1 MSSGHAP
8 PSLAVGRA
16 GLALLLAAF
25 AIAGGTPG
33 CGVVDLG
40 DNIIPP
46 VNQVDEEFFFCQI
59 QPNVITAQSCAPG
72 IAGDASCHAATS
84 ALFLED
90 AAGLTPPA
98 CDPMT
103 GELLPGAVVP
113 DVYMR
118 NLTRVRSFVG
128 SDPMSSPFY
137 RRPLGLDSHPR
148 VIYALGSMEEMLVR
162 DWILGGG

>member
-1 MSSGHAP
+1 VL
-8 PSLAVGRA
+8 LALGA
-16 GLALLLAAF
+16 AAWLGLGLA
-25 AIAGGTPG
+25 PG

-46 VNQVDEEFFFCQI
+46 SNSLDEDFFYCQV
-59 QPNVITAQSCAPG
+59 QPNVVTAQSCANG
-72 IAGDASCHAATS
+72 IAGDMGCHATTS

-90 AAGLTPPA
+90 AAGVAPPA

-103 GELLPGAVVP
+103 NELLPGEVAP
-113 DVYMR
+113 DVYQR

-148 VIYALGSMEEMLVR
+148 VIYAMTSMEEMLVR
-162 DWILGGG
+162 DWILGGGT